1 MVSLKSFWGIF
12 GMGAMK
18 KCDYNATVTSS
29 QEENT
34 VSENEN
40 KFNENN
46 L

>member
-1 MVSLKSFWGIF
+1 MFLSYILYF
-12 GMGAMK
+12 
-18 KCDYNATVTSS
+18 YNINKVTSS

-46 L
+46 LWNVI